1 MKYTNKKETRGHMDL
16 PPSLQ
21 ALYELQRDSLDHSS
35 SPYSASANRAELG
48 AEFGLCEL
56 VWYGAKLMR
65 QASGVIRVGS
75 EWLDTTLMRS
85 YRLTNGDN
93 LCRTFRHNILPTSV
107 FCIGPALV
115 LVRSLNSD
123 IPNQIVICFLLLY
136 NQM

>member
-1 MKYTNKKETRGHMDL
+1 MKIRKKHGATWTCPHLSKRFMSCNGIAWIILRHPTRQV
-16 PPSLQ
+16 PTEPSWVPSL
-21 ALYELQRDSLDHSS
+21 DSVSW
-35 SPYSASANRAELG
+35 
-48 AEFGLCEL
+48 FGTEQ
-56 VWYGAKLMR
+56 MR
-65 QASGVIRVGS
+65 QASSVIRVGS

>member
-56 VWYGAKLMR
+56 VWYGANE
-65 QASGVIRVGS
+65 AGFGCDSGWFGVA
-75 EWLDTTLMRS
+75 
-85 YRLTNGDN
+85 
-93 LCRTFRHNILPTSV
+93 RHNLKEIKPT
-107 FCIGPALV
+107 
-115 LVRSLNSD
+115 D
-123 IPNQIVICFLLLY
+123 E
-136 NQM
+136 